1 MEVLRIFSSE
11 DEDYTLYTISINKT
25 AKVKMKTLIE
35 ETRCILN
42 IKKVNS
48 NYLKKKKPVN
58 WSSNQIRII
67 LEVKTGQPGQ
77 RLIVVDVCSGSSK
90 K

>member
-48 NYLKKKKPVN
+48 NYLKKKKN
-58 WSSNQIRII
+58 CKLKQ
-67 LEVKTGQPGQ
+67 
-77 RLIVVDVCSGSSK
+77 
-90 K
+90 